1 MFSKINEL
9 CVKFVFC
16 HVTCVKETYSRKW
29 LSSSCIIT
37 MHPKFCNT
45 ALSFGQMNWIV
56 VSLNPASV
64 TYIFIVIWTYLI
76 HILKELNCIWT
87 CCILAFAF
95 TPKWEFY
102 MTFSVIWHWV
112 ISIILIQLIQL
123 PSDSIA
129 SIFNLF
135 LVIQSFWFNG
145 LLVMALDSQSRGNH
159 SRV

>member
-1 MFSKINEL
+1 MSPVSKKHIRESDSVVHAPL
-9 CVKFVFC
+9 QC
-16 HVTCVKETYSRKW
+16 T
-29 LSSSCIIT
+29 LSSY
-37 MHPKFCNT
+37 NT
-45 ALSFGQMNWIV
+45 ALSFDQMNWIV